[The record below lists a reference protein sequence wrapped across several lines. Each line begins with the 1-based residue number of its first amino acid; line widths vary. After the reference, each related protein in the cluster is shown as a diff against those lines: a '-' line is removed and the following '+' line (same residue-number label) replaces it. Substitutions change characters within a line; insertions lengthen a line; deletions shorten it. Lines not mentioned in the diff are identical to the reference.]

1 MKQKL
6 LILLILVVSIYQ
18 KTFCQAPPCR
28 YQTNDSKTVITD
40 SAAGWIIYGYVQM
53 IRTGNNYTMH
63 LQFRYGIDQKSV
75 TAYKI
80 IKGQFFK
87 LFLKNKDT
95 VSLAANETV
104 TGVISHGVHLS
115 GSAISDDYTISAADI
130 KRIMASPCTSIEI
143 NYSLNDG
150 TPENVDLKHPL
161 FHNLF
166 INLLNCVMK

>member
-6 LILLILVVSIYQ
+6 LIFLILVVSIYQ

-28 YQTNDSKTVITD
+28 YQSNDSKTIITD
-40 SAAGWIIYGYVQM
+40 SSAGWIIYGYVQM
-53 IRTGNNYTMH
+53 IRTGNDYKMH
-63 LQFRYGIDQKSV
+63 MAFRYGIDQNSA

-104 TGVISHGVHLS
+104 TGVVSRGPHGS
-115 GSAISDDYTISAADI
+115 GSRNWDDYTISAADI

-150 TPENVDLKHPL
+150 TPRDMDLKHPL

>member
-53 IRTGNNYTMH
+53 IRTVNDYTMH

>member
-6 LILLILVVSIYQ
+6 FILLILVVSIYQ
-18 KTFCQAPPCR
+18 KTFCQPPPCR
-28 YQTNDSKTVITD
+28 YQTNDSKTIITD

-53 IRTGNNYTMH
+53 IRTGNDYKMH
-63 LQFRYGIDQKSV
+63 LEFRYGIDQESV

-80 IKGQFFK
+80 IKGQFFE

-104 TGVISHGVHLS
+104 TGVISHGPHFS
-115 GSAISDDYTISAADI
+115 GSGNTDDYTISAADI

-143 NYSLNDG
+143 NYSLSDG
-150 TPENVDLKHPL
+150 TPRNIDLKHPL

>member
-6 LILLILVVSIYQ
+6 LIFLILVVSIYQ
-18 KTFCQAPPCR
+18 KSFCQPPPCR
-28 YQTNDSKTVITD
+28 YQTNDDKTIITD
-40 SAAGWIIYGYVQM
+40 SAAGWVIYGYVQM
-53 IRTGNNYTMH
+53 IRTGNDYTMH
-63 LQFRYGIDQKSV
+63 LEFKNGIDQRTA

-80 IKGQFFK
+80 MQGQFFK
-87 LFLKNKDT
+87 LFLKNNDT

-104 TGVISHGVHLS
+104 TGVISQNPHLS
-115 GSAISDDYTISAADI
+115 SSAIPDDYSISAADI
-130 KRIMASPCTSIEI
+130 KRIMASPCIGIEI

-150 TPENVDLKHPL
+150 TPRNMDLKHPL